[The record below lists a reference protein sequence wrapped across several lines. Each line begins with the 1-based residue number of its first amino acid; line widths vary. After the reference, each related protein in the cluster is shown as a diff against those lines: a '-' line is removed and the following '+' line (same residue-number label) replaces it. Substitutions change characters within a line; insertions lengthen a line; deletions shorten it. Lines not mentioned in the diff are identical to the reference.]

1 MQSFT
6 HVSHWLLRCG
16 IAFALT
22 LALTACGYNL
32 RGSEQATTTLSQ
44 IDLITTSPSD
54 PLVIE
59 LIGALEA
66 LSVDVAVTSDGA
78 TQDATSIVLKV
89 GDERLDRR
97 AVSVNSRARAAQYE
111 LSLSTQ
117 LTLSVAST
125 VVLDAVEVSV
135 QSEYFEEIE
144 NLAGTQDEIT
154 LLTQEMRRSLVLQ
167 IIRRASA
174 AIR

>member
-1 MQSFT
+1 M
-6 HVSHWLLRCG
+6 
-16 IAFALT
+16 
-22 LALTACGYNL
+22 
-32 RGSEQATTTLSQ
+32 
-44 IDLITTSPSD
+44 
-54 PLVIE
+54 
-59 LIGALEA
+59 
-66 LSVDVAVTSDGA
+66 
-78 TQDATSIVLKV
+78 

>member
-1 MQSFT
+1 M
-6 HVSHWLLRCG
+6 
-16 IAFALT
+16 
-22 LALTACGYNL
+22 
-32 RGSEQATTTLSQ
+32 
-44 IDLITTSPSD
+44 
-54 PLVIE
+54 
-59 LIGALEA
+59 
-66 LSVDVAVTSDGA
+66 
-78 TQDATSIVLKV
+78 

-144 NLAGTQDEIT
+144 NLAGTQDEIHASHSRDAP
-154 LLTQEMRRSLVLQ
+154 QPCAANNSARQRSDSVRKQ
-167 IIRRASA
+167 VWK
-174 AIR
+174 

>member
-1 MQSFT
+1 MHSFNYLANR
-6 HVSHWLLRCG
+6 VSKCCV
-16 IAFALT
+16 AFVLA
-22 LALTACGYNL
+22 LALTACGYSL

-44 IDLITTSPSD
+44 IILTASNPND
-54 PLVIE
+54 PLVAE
-59 LIGALEA
+59 LIGALDA
-66 LSVDVAVTSDGA
+66 LSVDVVVNSDVLRDGA
-78 TQDATSIVLKV
+78 SITLRL

-111 LSLSTQ
+111 LSLHSQ
-117 LTLSVAST
+117 LTLIVGSAVI
-125 VVLDAVEVSV
+125 LDAVEVSV

-154 LLTQEMRRSLVLQ
+154 LLTQQMRRSLVLQ

-174 AIR
+174 AIQ